1 MAALYRG
8 NPYTARASFFGGVY
22 GGGGSVSPPV
32 TPPTPTNG
40 VTYMGTQVT
49 YSGANVTYG

>member
-1 MAALYRG
+1 VAALYRG